1 MKHESRNCHD
11 RYPIAVMKWLTGTL
25 IASVVGH
32 LPREISRFINFIIDH
47 GAKCHV
53 K

>member
-1 MKHESRNCHD
+1 MKVETVTTA
-11 RYPIAVMKWLTGTL
+11 RYPIAVMKRLPGTL
-25 IASVVGH
+25 VASVVGH
-32 LPREISRFINFIIDH
+32 LPREISRFTYFIIDH